1 MIKILIVEDQS
12 ELRKLVRMTLEHE
25 PYELHEAC
33 DGDAGLHMLTAID
46 PDILLLDVMVP
57 GSIDGLQLCELIKS
71 NPKTR
76 HKKVLILSVRGQYAD
91 VKAWQSANADD
102 YMVKPFSPRELINKV
117 EALANSLALAA

>member
-25 PYELHEAC
+25 PNELHEAC

>member
-1 MIKILIVEDQS
+1 MIKILIVEDQA

-25 PYELHEAC
+25 HYELHEAF